1 MNIVIVDSQ
10 PKADFISKV
19 LGSEY
24 QVKASSGFV
33 RELPAGL
40 DSINTEDQ
48 FNLNWQ
54 VLPKF
59 KHALHEIADATDQA
73 DGIIIAVNPDREGE
87 ANSWHILETLH
98 NWNALKGKQVQRV
111 TFNALT
117 KESILEAFS
126 KSRKLAAPL
135 IDAYRAQYAID
146 HIIHFNLNALFS
158 QKLPGM
164 RVTNREQSATLKV
177 ICDRESEIER
187 SNLSANWS
195 LKISHRNDNG
205 GHCIYKLSEFD
216 GKEIDSQNI
225 STKEQAESLKQFLQ
239 HAEFQVYPE
248 SEKIEQIAPPPPY
261 NTTTLL
267 IDAARILG
275 FSTTKTIQCATK
287 LYEGIKLSTGL
298 TGLITFYF
306 TESENINDQT
316 VFDIRQFIQNRFGT
330 SYLPETVIKYPTHEK
345 NAYETHGAIHPISIA
360 LTPDEASTSLSPELA
375 NLYELIW
382 NRTIASQINPAV
394 NFQIHQQLKVTNYNH
409 TGILTT
415 LRSGLQFD
423 GFKIIYP
430 ENENSRPINEITTS
444 INHSVKENLTIAIE
458 KHPPNTPQRFDEA
471 ALIEKI
477 SKLEIGTPSSI
488 AFIIKSLHSKEYI
501 KRENM
506 EYIPTDKGR
515 IVNTFFDSFCKK
527 LVDSNYT
534 ATIKNQLDLISDG
547 KLSYHNFLTE
557 FWDDFSN
564 SIKSVQATD
573 KQEIIETLNRNL
585 SPIVFPGKADGT
597 DPRSCPKCG
606 NGILSLKFS
615 RVGTYVAC
623 SSAPTCRYTR
633 QLGYVESELNTN
645 NNKEPFKVLGNDP
658 SSGLEVS
665 IRNGRYGIFVQLG
678 IGSNPKRVTL
688 PPNWGFDNVDLET
701 AINFLAL
708 PREVGI
714 HPNTGYPIHAGI
726 GRYGPFVLHNSV
738 YSRLNSIRDAFSV
751 DLSGAIQAIAKNEQK
766 NSNQSRSNS
775 KSKKLGQHSNGDSI
789 HLINKRFGT
798 FLKYQNIELKLPHD
812 LNPSSLTL
820 DQAIKLIDQ
829 ENRPKATP

>member
-24 QVKASSGFV
+24 QIIASSGYV
-33 RELPAGL
+33 RELPTGL
-40 DSINTEDQ
+40 DSINTKDQ
-48 FNLNWQ
+48 FGLNWQ

-73 DGIIIAVNPDREGE
+73 NGIIIAVNPDREGE

-98 NWNALKGKQVQRV
+98 NWNALNGKQVQRV

-117 KESILEAFS
+117 KESILKAFS
-126 KSRKLAAPL
+126 KPRKLAAPL

-146 HIIHFNLNALFS
+146 HIIHFNLTALFS
-158 QKLPGM
+158 QKLPGT

-187 SNLSANWS
+187 SDPSANWR
-195 LKISHRNDNG
+195 LKIFHPNDDG
-205 GHCIYKLSEFD
+205 GLCTYKLTEFD
-216 GKEIDSQNI
+216 GKKIDSQNI

-248 SEKIEQIAPPPPY
+248 SEEIEQIAPPPPY

-287 LYEGIKLSTGL
+287 LYEGIKLPKGS
-298 TGLITFYF
+298 TGLITFFF
-306 TESENINDQT
+306 TESENINEQT
-316 VFDIRQFIQNRFGT
+316 IFNIRQIIQNQYGT
-330 SYLPETVIKYPTHEK
+330 SYLPKTPIKYPTNVK
-345 NAYETHGAIHPISIA
+345 NAYETYGAIHPTSVT
-360 LTPDEASTSLSPELA
+360 LTPDEVSSNLSPELA

-382 NRTIASQINPAV
+382 KRSIASQMSPAL
-394 NFQIHQQLKVTNYNH
+394 NLQKFQQLKVTSNKH

-415 LRSGLQFD
+415 LHSDLQFD

-430 ENENSRPINEITTS
+430 ENENSTPVTDITTS
-444 INHSVKENLTIAIE
+444 KNHSVNENLTIAIE
-458 KHPPNTPQRFDEA
+458 KHPPKTPIRFSEG

-477 SKLEIGTPSSI
+477 SKLKIGTPSSI
-488 AFIIKSLHSKEYI
+488 AFIIQSLQVKEYI
-501 KRENM
+501 KHENM

-534 ATIKNQLDLISDG
+534 ATIRNQLDLISDG
-547 KLSYHNFLTE
+547 KLSYHDFLTE

-573 KQEIIETLNRNL
+573 KQDIIETLNRNL
-585 SPIVFPGKADGT
+585 SPVVFPGKADGT

-606 NGILSLKFS
+606 SGILSLKFS

-623 SSAPTCRYTR
+623 SSAPACRYTR

-645 NNKEPFKVLGNDP
+645 PNKELSKILGNEP
-658 SSGLEVS
+658 NSGLEVS

-751 DLSGAIQAIAKNEQK
+751 DLQGAIQAIAKNEQR
-766 NSNQSRSNS
+766 NSNRSSSNS
-775 KSKKLGQHSNGDSI
+775 KSKKLGQHSNGNPI

-798 FLKYQNIELKLPHD
+798 FLKFQNIELKLPHD
-812 LNPSSLTL
+812 LNPNSLTL

-829 ENRPKATP
+829 KSSPKANP